1 MAYKQ
6 LSRTQHIDPGLLA
19 AVKGAVRPAGPPGSQ
34 VAPPTGVP
42 PGAPPSSTPSATA
55 GPMGAAI
62 RPPSVATSQPS
73 PAPTPPAP
81 STPTPS
87 RADIPSAPTPTSSSG
102 PATPAPSGAES
113 RPGTAPPPNGE
124 VKTEST
130 EESSATKEEVKS
142 EPSQEPSTPAP
153 PEGAEEPPK
162 DGETPKAIW
171 TEKEEPPVE
180 RGTDLAEL
188 LRDKRPGYGQHKITP
203 MQKPKGID
211 PRNGSILLHSNLSQ
225 IKCCIFICNPLIGIL
240 FEKLKNIKTIK
251 VLFYLKMKNVFLLE
265 SSNGFMKLKIFQ
277 LHYQKIFESELK
289 LNFDLFVFLV
299 SSDNY
304 AKML

>member
-1 MAYKQ
+1 MNFGKSKFFATYKRQAEHQLRRTHHGSGTFTANQLGQLRAQIMAYKQ

-19 AVKGAVRPAGPPGSQ
+19 AVKGAVRPPGPPGSQ

-42 PGAPPSSTPSATA
+42 PGPPPSSTPSGTA

-153 PEGAEEPPK
+153 PEGAEEPK

-203 MQKPKGID
+203 IQKPKGID
-211 PRNGSILLHSNLSQ
+211 PRNGSILLHSNVSRT
-225 IKCCIFICNPLIGIL
+225 KCSIFIYNLLIV
-240 FEKLKNIKTIK
+240 
-251 VLFYLKMKNVFLLE
+251 VLFKGV
-265 SSNGFMKLKIFQ
+265 
-277 LHYQKIFESELK
+277 
-289 LNFDLFVFLV
+289 
-299 SSDNY
+299 
-304 AKML
+304 AKDHRF

>member
-42 PGAPPSSTPSATA
+42 PGPPPSSTP
-55 GPMGAAI
+55 
-62 RPPSVATSQPS
+62 
-73 PAPTPPAP
+73 
-81 STPTPS
+81 
-87 RADIPSAPTPTSSSG
+87 SG
-102 PATPAPSGAES
+102 PATPAPSGPES

-153 PEGAEEPPK
+153 PEGAEEPK

-203 MQKPKGID
+203 IQKPKGID
-211 PRNGSILLHSNLSQ
+211 PRNGSVLLHSNVSQ
-225 IKCCIFICNPLIGIL
+225 IECCIFICNP
-240 FEKLKNIKTIK
+240 
-251 VLFYLKMKNVFLLE
+251 
-265 SSNGFMKLKIFQ
+265 SNSI
-277 LHYQKIFESELK
+277 
-289 LNFDLFVFLV
+289 
-299 SSDNY
+299 
-304 AKML
+304 

>member
-19 AVKGAVRPAGPPGSQ
+19 AVKGAVRPPGPPGSQ

-42 PGAPPSSTPSATA
+42 PGPPPSSTPSGTT

-153 PEGAEEPPK
+153 PEGAEEPK

-203 MQKPKGID
+203 IQKPKGID
-211 PRNGSILLHSNLSQ
+211 PRNGSILLHSNVSRT
-225 IKCCIFICNPLIGIL
+225 KCCIFINDPLIVVL
-240 FEKLKNIKTIK
+240 FEM
-251 VLFYLKMKNVFLLE
+251 F
-265 SSNGFMKLKIFQ
+265 
-277 LHYQKIFESELK
+277 
-289 LNFDLFVFLV
+289 
-299 SSDNY
+299 
-304 AKML
+304 

>member
-42 PGAPPSSTPSATA
+42 PGPPPSSTPSGTA

-130 EESSATKEEVKS
+130 EESSATKEK
-142 EPSQEPSTPAP
+142 EPNTVRTLQQTAADQMFGDRTPIKFENNGDQT
-153 PEGAEEPPK
+153 PERAA
-162 DGETPKAIW
+162 DG
-171 TEKEEPPVE
+171 
-180 RGTDLAEL
+180 
-188 LRDKRPGYGQHKITP
+188 
-203 MQKPKGID
+203 M
-211 PRNGSILLHSNLSQ
+211 
-225 IKCCIFICNPLIGIL
+225 
-240 FEKLKNIKTIK
+240 
-251 VLFYLKMKNVFLLE
+251 YL
-265 SSNGFMKLKIFQ
+265 
-277 LHYQKIFESELK
+277 
-289 LNFDLFVFLV
+289 
-299 SSDNY
+299 
-304 AKML
+304 